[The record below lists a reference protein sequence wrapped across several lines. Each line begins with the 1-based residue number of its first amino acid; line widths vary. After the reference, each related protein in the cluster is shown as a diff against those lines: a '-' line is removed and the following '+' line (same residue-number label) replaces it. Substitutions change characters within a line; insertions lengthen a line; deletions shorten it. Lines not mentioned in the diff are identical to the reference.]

1 MAASRTLEI
10 DAVNTILSTVGEPP
24 VSTLDDA
31 LQSDASIAQNTLTEV
46 SREVQTQGWHFNTVR
61 EVVLTPDGA
70 DSDRIKVADNVVRVD
85 LERQH
90 AGSYDIVQR
99 GSYLYDRKGQ
109 TDAFSGN
116 LKATVMYVLDWDEL
130 PEPARRY
137 ITIRA
142 ARIFQDRFVGSGEHH
157 GFNTMDEFRALA
169 ILKEF
174 ESNTSDHS
182 IFDNYD
188 VYRVVDRNSVI
199 NRVGR

>member
-1 MAASRTLEI
+1 MSASRTLEI

-24 VSTLDDA
+24 VSSLDDP
-31 LQSDASIAQNTLTEV
+31 LQSDSSIARNTLIEI
-46 SREVQTQGWHFNTVR
+46 SREVQMEGWHFNTVR
-61 EVVLTPDGA
+61 EVLLAPDAA
-70 DSDRIKVADNVVRVD
+70 DSNRIKVQDNVVRVD
-85 LERQH
+85 LETQNT
-90 AGSYDIVQR
+90 ASYDIVQR
-99 GSYLYDRKGQ
+99 GAYLYDRKGQ
-109 TDAFSGN
+109 TDAFTAT

-157 GFNTMDEFRALA
+157 GFNMMDEFKAMAL
-169 ILKEF
+169 LKEF
-174 ESNTSDHS
+174 ESNTGGHS

-188 VYRVVDRNSVI
+188 VSRVLSRNSII

>member
-1 MAASRTLEI
+1 MAATRTLEV

-24 VSTLDDA
+24 ISSLDDA
-31 LQSDASIAQNTLTEV
+31 LQADAATAKNTLTEIT
-46 SREVQTQGWHFNTVR
+46 REVQMQGWHFNTVR

-70 DSDRIKVADNVVRVD
+70 DGDRIKVGDNVVRVD
-85 LERQH
+85 LETQH
-90 AGSYDIVQR
+90 TGSYDIVQR

-109 TDAFSGN
+109 TDVFGGS
-116 LKATVMYVLDWDEL
+116 LKATVMYVLDWDQL

-142 ARIFQDRFVGSGEHH
+142 SRIFQDRFVGSGDHH
-157 GFNTMDEFRALA
+157 SFNTMDEFRALSM
-169 ILKEF
+169 LKEF
-174 ESNTSDHS
+174 ESNTGDHS

-188 VYRVVDRNSVI
+188 VSRVLSRNSVI

>member
-24 VSTLDDA
+24 VSSLDDPLQADSSIARNTLD
-31 LQSDASIAQNTLTEV
+31 EV

-70 DSDRIKVADNVVRVD
+70 DSDRIKVGDNVVRVD
-85 LERQH
+85 LETQH
-90 AGSYDIVQR
+90 TGSYDIVQR

-109 TDAFSGN
+109 TSAFSGT
-116 LKATVMYVLDWDEL
+116 LKATVIYVLEWDEL

-137 ITIRA
+137 ITVRA
-142 ARIFQDRFVGSGEHH
+142 SRLFQDRFVGSGDHH
-157 GFNTMDEFRALA
+157 SFNTMDEFRALA
-169 ILKEF
+169 LLKEF
-174 ESNTSDHS
+174 ESSTGGHS

-188 VYRVVDRNSVI
+188 VYRAVDRTSVI

>member
-1 MAASRTLEI
+1 MAATRTLEI
-10 DAVNTILSTVGEPP
+10 DAVNTMLSTVGEPP

-31 LQSDASIAQNTLTEV
+31 LQSDASIARNILTEV

-61 EVVLTPDGA
+61 EVVLTADGA
-70 DSDRIKVADNVVRVD
+70 DGDRIKVADNAVRVD
-85 LERQH
+85 LEPQH
-90 AGSYDIVQR
+90 TGSYDIVQR

-109 TDAFSGN
+109 TDAFSGT
-116 LKATVMYVLDWDEL
+116 LKATVMYVLEWDEL

-142 ARIFQDRFVGSGEHH
+142 ARIFQDRFVGSGDHH
-157 GFNTMDEFRALA
+157 SFNTMDEFRALA

-174 ESNTSDHS
+174 ESNTGEHS

-188 VYRVVDRNSVI
+188 VYRVIDRNSVI